1 MPGARQFLFAPSER
15 LIPRI
20 RIETSYY
27 EQLIGKKVLVQID
40 SWPQDSHYP
49 RGHYIRVIG
58 NEGERKT

>member
-1 MPGARQFLFAPSER
+1 MPGTRQFLFAPSER

-40 SWPQDSHYP
+40 SWPQ
-49 RGHYIRVIG
+49 GFF
-58 NEGERKT
+58 